1 MQSDNEC
8 LEASSGDGAE
18 STSDSEASESASTT
32 GTITQDETAEPSLS
46 VSTVYAQPVITQALP
61 GDPKQ
66 SVRDGASEHTMAQ
79 LAEELFLT
87 SQTRPISPGQ
97 EMANGEESQKSTF
110 PAQILHL
117 GNAEVLCTRSQTVAA
132 SAADKLGQL
141 IANLAQLPVESPAE
155 PLEFAAGEASS
166 NEAVQ
171 IGRPAQHAVS
181 ADQPCPDDSSINAA
195 SRSDANY
202 HQSSTPQVLHIFK
215 QRHDIQRDAVSLCA
229 FGAHNAGCLATENT
243 LNHSKHLKH
252 HCKYHR
258 YALAAG
264 VW

>member
-66 SVRDGASEHTMAQ
+66 SVRDGASEHIMAQ

-87 SQTRPISPGQ
+87 SQTHPISPGQ
-97 EMANGEESQKSTF
+97 QMANGEESQESAV

-132 SAADKLGQL
+132 ASADKLGQL

-155 PLEFAAGEASS
+155 PLEFAAGEES
-166 NEAVQ
+166 NNQAVHMRQ
-171 IGRPAQHAVS
+171 PAQHAVS
-181 ADQPCPDDSSINAA
+181 ADQPYPDDNNSNAA
-195 SRSDANY
+195 SRIM
-202 HQSSTPQVLHIFK
+202 QSVINPAYL
-215 QRHDIQRDAVSLCA
+215 R
-229 FGAHNAGCLATENT
+229 
-243 LNHSKHLKH
+243 
-252 HCKYHR
+252 
-258 YALAAG
+258 
-264 VW
+264 